1 MEVVEPLLVHV
12 TAGVLSEPRQILTC
26 GMVVCRDINALP
38 STMAASS
45 RSLLEIVP
53 IGLCVE
59 TREFWMAG
67 GNCARHSMFCG
78 GVVVFMF
85 TQQPPMPSLE
95 ASVVPITWGVCGT
108 TVWIGT
114 AWCAAV
120 STRVIQSCSMARV
133 SGVMRI
139 LSRRVSVR
147 ANCREEKRLL
157 APYREGAE
165 LRRVPRSFW

>member
-1 MEVVEPLLVHV
+1 VEPLLVHV
-12 TAGVLSEPRQILTC
+12 TAGVLSEPRQILAC
-26 GMVVCRDINALP
+26 GMLLCWDINALP

-53 IGLCVE
+53 SGLSVE

-78 GVVVFMF
+78 GVVVIS

-114 AWCAAV
+114 ACCAAV
-120 STRVIQSCSMARV
+120 SRRVIQSCRIARV

-139 LSRRVSVR
+139 LSWRVSVR